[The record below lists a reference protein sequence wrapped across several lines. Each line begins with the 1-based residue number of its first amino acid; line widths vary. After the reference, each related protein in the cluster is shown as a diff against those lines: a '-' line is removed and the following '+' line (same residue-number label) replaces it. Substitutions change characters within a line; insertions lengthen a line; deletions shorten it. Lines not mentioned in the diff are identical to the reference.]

1 MMHFDLTPALTA
13 PLPIKLHL
21 ITVIPAFL
29 LGTYQVFF
37 STKGAPLH
45 RALGWTYLTLMS
57 ITAVTTLFIHSVNPN
72 AFLGLSPIH
81 LFVPLTAWG
90 VYGAVAGARTHD
102 VKRHRGAMIGL
113 YIGGLLIAGSLAFL
127 PGRVM
132 HRIFFP

>member
-1 MMHFDLTPALTA
+1 MHFDLQPILSA

-21 ITVIPAFL
+21 ITVIPAFII
-29 LGTYQVFF
+29 GTYQIFF

-57 ITAVTTLFIHSVNPN
+57 ITAATTLFIHSVNPHG
-72 AFLGLSPIH
+72 FLGLSPIH

-90 VYGAVAGARTHD
+90 VYGAISGARTHNI
-102 VKRHRGAMIGL
+102 KRHRGAMVGL

-132 HRIFFP
+132 HQIFFP